1 MSDSTDEKLNPHQK
15 SSPFWCGFDAFTDT
29 VTAALFILGAIAMFV
44 MVVTRY
50 GFSWSDPSVEILV
63 RYCVIWGTFVGIAA
77 AVRFGVNIR
86 FTLVEHIFAENGRR
100 IIQSSA
106 NVLTL
111 ILAIGLALSGITLT
125 EETMMFDERMPTS
138 LRWVIWPFHAAIF
151 VGGCL
156 LAIQVIRTTIKLWR
170 PIQKSSTVTR

>member
-1 MSDSTDEKLNPHQK
+1 MSDKTDGMLNPHRK
-15 SSPFWCGFDAFTDT
+15 SKKFWCGFDSFTDT
-29 VTAALFILGAIAMFV
+29 ITAALFTLGAIAMFL

-63 RYCVIWGTFVGIAA
+63 RYSVIWGTFVGIAA
-77 AVRFGVNIR
+77 AVRFSVNIR
-86 FTLVEHIFAENGRR
+86 FTLVEHLFQEKGRR

-111 ILAIGLALSGITLT
+111 ILAVGLALSGITLT

-138 LRWVIWPFHAAIF
+138 LRWFIWPFHAAIF
-151 VGGCL
+151 FGGCL
-156 LAIQVIRTTIKLWR
+156 LAVQVIRTTVDLWR
-170 PIQKSSTVTR
+170 PIHNSSTETR